1 MGIFEIVSL
10 GMLAAILAI
19 IVRDQSPSISF
30 FIVMLTGI
38 IIFLVL
44 IQHIAEIFRLIS
56 TLTTKANINFMY
68 VETILK
74 IIGIAYISEFGAQ
87 IIRDAGLNS
96 IASKIELA
104 GKIFILVL
112 AIPILTAVIETIL
125 SFIPV

>member
-1 MGIFEIVSL
+1 MEIFEIVSF
-10 GMLAAILAI
+10 GMLAAILVI

-44 IQHIAEIFRLIS
+44 IQHIAEIFRLLS

-112 AIPILTAVIETIL
+112 AVPILTAVVETIL

>member
-112 AIPILTAVIETIL
+112 AVPILTAVIETIL